1 MFLTAVVSNDSSLCF
16 QTLQDLESVSIF
28 FESEACLS
36 SLQVN
41 ASVLWACTFFRWW
54 WWKSGSSPPEDER
67 HVCAPLWIHYS
78 QFRCLL
84 HTPLLYL
91 PSTFPALPLSCQI
104 PLSVAQWSHLQD
116 GITMMLRGLW
126 WANWDK
132 SAEFLQLLDCTPST
146 KWPPCGKSHPH
157 LLKI

>member
-84 HTPLLYL
+84 HTLLLYL

-104 PLSVAQWSHLQD
+104 PLSVAQWSHLHPETGSQWCSED
-116 GITMMLRGLW
+116 FDEQIETNRLNFCSSWIARPALNGLLV
-126 WANWDK
+126 ANPILI
-132 SAEFLQLLDCTPST
+132 F
-146 KWPPCGKSHPH
+146 
-157 LLKI
+157 

>member
-84 HTPLLYL
+84 PSFHLSS
-91 PSTFPALPLSCQI
+91 PSTQLSDPPLHGSMKSSS
-104 PLSVAQWSHLQD
+104 PRD